1 MVTTLSLP
9 VTQTEI
15 ITKVIDYTL
24 DKALVH
30 TVRTE
35 VFVHEQQIPVELE
48 IDILDLT
55 SQHVLATYNGFPVG
69 TGRLTPDGRIGRVA
83 VSRPIRRQGVGLCIM
98 EQLIRLAQ
106 QNHHR
111 EVVLSAQYHAV
122 EFYEKLGF
130 EREGDAF
137 FEVGIWHVA
146 MRKRLLPA

>member
-83 VSRPIRRQGVGLCIM
+83 VSRPIRRQGVGLCSM
-98 EQLIRLAQ
+98 EQLI
-106 QNHHR
+106 
-111 EVVLSAQYHAV
+111 
-122 EFYEKLGF
+122 
-130 EREGDAF
+130 
-137 FEVGIWHVA
+137 
-146 MRKRLLPA
+146 